1 MKEALLVMVH
11 GSPRVVANDDM
22 FAVVDEVRRRGIY
35 PIVEVGFMEC
45 NAPTIPEAIRSCLA
59 QGAERVIGVPYFLH
73 LGNHVANDLPALLE
87 QAQAQHPEVEFWMG
101 DFLGQDGLVA
111 EVVWDR
117 IAEAVDDPRPTA
129 G

>member
-1 MKEALLVMVH
+1 VKEALLVMVH

-22 FAVVDEVRRRGIY
+22 FAVVDDVRRRGTY

-45 NAPTIPEAIRSCLA
+45 NEPTIPEAINTCLA

-87 QAQAQHPEVEFWMG
+87 QAQAQHADVEFWMG
-101 DFLGQDGLVA
+101 DFLGQDALVA
-111 EVVWDR
+111 DVIWDR
-117 IAEAVDDPRPTA
+117 VAEAIDASHPA
-129 G
+129 SG